1 MSASEITDG
10 FSTPT
15 TPATAL
21 SVRCDAYSSS
31 NSCNREVVVASIG
44 NLIGG
49 PLKFVSDHV
58 EQDGLALYAFC
69 ERGHMVVV
77 SHIDTIPV
85 LGLSPSSFERMS
97 EGAIDLR
104 GLNNFISS
112 LRKSA

>member
-1 MSASEITDG
+1 MSTSEITDG
-10 FSTPT
+10 FVAPATQ
-15 TPATAL
+15 ATAL

-31 NSCNREVVVASIG
+31 NPCSREVVVASIG
-44 NLIGG
+44 GLVGES
-49 PLKFVSDHV
+49 LKFISDHV

-69 ERGHMVVV
+69 GRGHTVVI

-104 GLNNFISS
+104 GLGNFISS
-112 LRKSA
+112 LRKSS